1 MLSPGAASA
10 AQELPVFT
18 RADTLRGS
26 NTPQRAW
33 WDVTFYDLHANVAP
47 SDSAVTGFNA
57 ITYDVLAPVQDM
69 QIDLQT
75 PLDMDSVLQ
84 DGEHLT
90 FSRDGNAFF
99 VALRAPQRAGE
110 RRTLTV
116 FYHGTYRA
124 GEGTSGPTPF
134 IWAVDSL
141 GAAWVAT
148 SDEAIGASS
157 WWPLK
162 DYPADEPDSQRIAL
176 TVPDPMIAVS
186 NGRLRGTTSN
196 GDSTT
201 TYEWFVGKPINS
213 YDVAVNAA
221 ANYVHWS
228 DAYQGE
234 GGTLTLDFW
243 PPRRSC

>member
-1 MLSPGAASA
+1 MRGAPLVLCLMLSPGAASA

-99 VALRAPQRAGE
+99 VALRAPQRSE
-110 RRTLTV
+110 R
-116 FYHGTYRA
+116 
-124 GEGTSGPTPF
+124 
-134 IWAVDSL
+134 SL
-141 GAAWVAT
+141 
-148 SDEAIGASS
+148 
-157 WWPLK
+157 
-162 DYPADEPDSQRIAL
+162 
-176 TVPDPMIAVS
+176 
-186 NGRLRGTTSN
+186 RLRREGSRSMP
-196 GDSTT
+196 GS
-201 TYEWFVGKPINS
+201 EREVGR
-213 YDVAVNAA
+213 A
-221 ANYVHWS
+221 
-228 DAYQGE
+228 
-234 GGTLTLDFW
+234 
-243 PPRRSC
+243 SCRERV